1 MCMLSR
7 SVVSHSL
14 QPPGPVAHQASLS
27 MEFSR
32 QESWSGWP
40 FPTPGDLPDPGIQPM
55 SLASP
60 ALAGGFFTT
69 SAAKPLR
76 LCLVAPLPRVS
87 LTDQPAC
94 PPVSLLPSPSLSL
107 LRFVVW
113 KVLGHA
119 SPLPSLVYSLLTHI
133 YHPAMCQVQG
143 YREKRNSV
151 SLKAGPI

>member
-7 SVVSHSL
+7 SVVSDSL

-76 LCLVAPLPRVS
+76 LCSVAPLPSVS
-87 LTDQPAC
+87 LTDQAC
-94 PPVSLLPSPSLSL
+94 PPPGLSAALSQPFSSQICCLEGAGSCFPSSFTGLFIANPHLSSYY
-107 LRFVVW
+107 VP
-113 KVLGHA
+113 G
-119 SPLPSLVYSLLTHI
+119 
-133 YHPAMCQVQG
+133 
-143 YREKRNSV
+143 
-151 SLKAGPI
+151 AGV